1 MTKVSY
7 RVFLILTII
16 AMLGIIV
23 HTTKMTAPGSASGQA
38 TVAEV
43 KIDSLE
49 KSIRHR
55 DTIIVPRDTV
65 IYRTKKIKEVIVEY
79 VNTKD
84 TIVKIAMCDSMAV
97 RCDSISSQYSRNDSL
112 FRQQVYEY
120 QQIIVLKD
128 TIINDQKNT
137 IAKLSRRVKFVAAAS
152 ATAAAVLTT
161 ILLK

>member
-65 IYRTKKIKEVIVEY
+65 IYRTKKIKEIIVEY
-79 VNTKD
+79 INTKD
-84 TIVKIAMCDSMAV
+84 TIVKIAM
-97 RCDSISSQYSRNDSL
+97 IN
-112 FRQQVYEY
+112 
-120 QQIIVLKD
+120 II
-128 TIINDQKNT
+128 
-137 IAKLSRRVKFVAAAS
+137 
-152 ATAAAVLTT
+152 
-161 ILLK
+161 ILLFYDYYYYYYYCDHYNE